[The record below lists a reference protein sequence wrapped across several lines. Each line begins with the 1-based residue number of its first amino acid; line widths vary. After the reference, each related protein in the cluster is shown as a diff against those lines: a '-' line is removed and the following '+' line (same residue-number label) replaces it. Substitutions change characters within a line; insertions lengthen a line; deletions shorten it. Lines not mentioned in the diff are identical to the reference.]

1 MDIERMIA
9 IALFTKEVMTW
20 AEAQAVLE
28 VFAKYGVEVPEEVK
42 AEVATL
48 GLQVDRL
55 LLTAPD
61 WVVGRA

>member
-9 IALFTKEVMTW
+9 IALFTKDVMTW
-20 AEAQAVLE
+20 AEAETILRT
-28 VFAKYGVEVPEEVK
+28 FAKHGVEVPEEVK

-48 GLQVDRL
+48 GLRVENL